1 MVIMLQKYEAVLKIN
16 IRPNLD
22 VVLQLGVLDNNQ
34 EGLEYFKFYL
44 ETLELILKDI
54 DV

>member
-1 MVIMLQKYEAVLKIN
+1 MFCMAIMLQKYEAVLKIN

-34 EGLEYFKFYL
+34 
-44 ETLELILKDI
+44 
-54 DV
+54 